1 MTPESPSD
9 LTRLPRTAV
18 IADLVVVLLLLAG
31 RAIAVTGG
39 TVIWLG
45 SLRVS
50 LRSPWRIVALAIVV
64 AAVRFWVVRRPP
76 QLPHMWPGTRDALPL
91 DEESLFEPRDRIT
104 WRRRTV
110 VAVSLVAGFTGLVV
124 ALTWPQARE
133 MYSVPDL
140 GDPLF
145 SIWRVAWVNHQLP
158 RDPLRLFDA
167 NIFYP
172 ERLTFTYSDSL
183 IVPALMA
190 APLLWVG
197 IHPVVAYNIL
207 FLSAFVLSGVTT
219 FLLVRALTDRADAA
233 IVSGVIFALY
243 PYRYEHYSHLELQMT
258 MWMPLALWG
267 LHRTMASGKMRDGI
281 LTGVAFAL
289 QMLSSLYYGVFLSV
303 YMFALGVV
311 LWLGRGVP
319 RRPLGPL
326 AAGAMVAAVLIAPVA
341 SQYVANKPMMGDRD
355 VSTIQ
360 YYSAV
365 GPDYLR
371 SHPRSWTYYGRSAL
385 GRPERQLFPRYT
397 PIVLSAVA
405 LWPPL
410 SVARIGYTVALVL
423 AVDGSLG
430 FNGETFPW
438 LHKYVPP
445 FRGLRVPAR
454 FSILAGLTL
463 AILSGYGAARLA
475 RWSPRFRNAIMVAI
489 VGAVIVEALPRLR
502 LERVWPEPPPIYAS
516 LAGGGPFVLAELP
529 TPKDDTTSW
538 FDTRYMYF
546 STWHWNRLVNGNSGF
561 APPSYDELIER
572 ERDFP
577 SDASIDYLKQRGV
590 EFVTVHGAFMA
601 SQERYFNTIAI
612 LDRRADLQLI
622 TAARWGGSESRL
634 YRLRR
639 GS

>member
-1 MTPESPSD
+1 
-9 LTRLPRTAV
+9 
-18 IADLVVVLLLLAG
+18 
-31 RAIAVTGG
+31 
-39 TVIWLG
+39 
-45 SLRVS
+45 
-50 LRSPWRIVALAIVV
+50 
-64 AAVRFWVVRRPP
+64 VRFWIVRRPP
-76 QLPHMWPGTRDALPL
+76 QLPHQWPGTRDILPL
-91 DEESLFEPRDRIT
+91 DEQSLFGSHDRLT
-104 WRRRTV
+104 WRRRTM
-110 VAVSLVAGFTGLVV
+110 VAASLVAGFTILVV
-124 ALTWPQARE
+124 AMTWPQARA

-158 RDPLRLFDA
+158 RDPLRLFEA

-190 APLLWVG
+190 TPLLWLG

-207 FLSAFVLSGVTT
+207 FLSGFVLSGVTT
-219 FLLVRALTDRADAA
+219 FLLVRALTGRVDAA
-233 IVSGVIFALY
+233 IVSGAIFTLY

-267 LHRTMASGKMRDGI
+267 LHRTMASGTMRDGI

-303 YMFALGVV
+303 YMVALGAV
-311 LWLGRGVP
+311 LWIGRGVP
-319 RRPLGPL
+319 RRPLVPL
-326 AAGAMVAAVLIAPVA
+326 AAAVLIAAVLIAPVA

-355 VSTIQ
+355 VGTIE

-371 SHPRSWTYYGRSAL
+371 SHPRSWTYYGRSAQ

-410 SVARIGYTVALVL
+410 SVARIGYTVALVVAL
-423 AVDGSLG
+423 DGSLG
-430 FNGETFPW
+430 FNGRVFPW

-475 RWSPRFRNAIMVAI
+475 RWSPRLRVAIMSVI
-489 VGAVIVEALPRLR
+489 LGAVIVEALPRLR

-516 LAGGGPFVLAELP
+516 LSGGRPVVLAELP
-529 TPKDDTTSW
+529 MPKDGTTSW

-546 STWHWNRLVNGNSGF
+546 STWHWNTLVNGNSGF

-572 ERDFP
+572 EGDFP
-577 SDASIDYLKQRGV
+577 SDGSIAYLKQRGV
-590 EFVTVHGAFMA
+590 EYLTVHGAFMA
-601 SQERYFNTIAI
+601 SQERYVRTVAI
-612 LDRRADLQLI
+612 LDARKDLQLI
-622 TAARWGGSESRL
+622 TSARWGGSESRL
-634 YRLRR
+634 YRLRP